1 MGTHLELGN
10 HSNFT
15 EAFGVQV
22 LRFIVSEDLVQQEV
36 VRPLE
41 QADELWRQR
50 ILSHRNQ
57 MKLWSTSSTD
67 RSKALHTHLVLFDHP
82 LYLVLDFAS
91 VMSHREVRLMAELVP
106 ADVGVFT
113 ELLLQTNPECLCIR
127 GSIKTTLLQAGKK
140 HRNTNLFRI
149 LHHPPF
155 SFHFLL
161 FGSLKNADK
170 ENEQHTSLR
179 RENTLTGLPSMR
191 SRQLWLSW
199 YLTKDHW
206 SPSDTYSS

>member
-1 MGTHLELGN
+1 MGTHLELGD

-36 VRPLE
+36 VRLLE
-41 QADELWRQR
+41 QADELRRQR

-57 MKLWSTSSTD
+57 LKLWWTSSTD
-67 RSKALHTHLVLFDHP
+67 RSKALLTHLVLLDHP

-113 ELLLQTNPECLCIR
+113 ELLLQTDPECLCIR

-140 HRNTNLFRI
+140 NLFRI
-149 LHHPPF
+149 LNHPQF
-155 SFHFLL
+155 CFYFLL
-161 FGSLKNADK
+161 FGSLKKAYLIK
-170 ENEQHTSLR
+170 ERKHTDGAPFYEIQTALVVLVFNKGPL
-179 RENTLTGLPSMR
+179 EPL
-191 SRQLWLSW
+191 
-199 YLTKDHW
+199 
-206 SPSDTYSS
+206 